1 MGTDINHSLGLATI
15 CHTCHILNYHFG
27 KISWDGWGHIGAAH
41 SRDQFWEIFIYPC
54 SSCVQ
59 IIRAWGGLEIL
70 KNGQKSEK
78 IAKIWGQGRVTCLGW
93 TDMAL
98 GRIPSC
104 SEGKRTLGPAE
115 NRSPDIQNG
124 WEWNGG
130 AGGEGDDVAS
140 VKWNWEHLWEKWG

>member
-1 MGTDINHSLGLATI
+1 M
-15 CHTCHILNYHFG
+15 
-27 KISWDGWGHIGAAH
+27 
-41 SRDQFWEIFIYPC
+41 
-54 SSCVQ
+54 Q
-59 IIRAWGGLEIL
+59 IIRAWGGLETL

-124 WEWNGG
+124 WE
-130 AGGEGDDVAS
+130 
-140 VKWNWEHLWEKWG
+140 